1 MKTCNTS
8 KAQASPRTQEEW
20 SVRSILRRTL
30 SVRLRMTQQ
39 ADSQLNL
46 GSGEKSGEKRR
57 ALRHCVDEDVF
68 VNGVGTVADGAEA
81 VERGNAERGS
91 EIAIR
96 AAPSSGFTQ

>member
-46 GSGEKSGEKRR
+46 GTGEKSGEKRR
-57 ALRHCVDEDVF
+57 PLRHCVDEDVF
-68 VNGVGTVADGAEA
+68 VNGMSAVANGTEA
-81 VERGNAERGS
+81 VECGKAERGG
-91 EIAIR
+91 EVAIR
-96 AAPSSGFTQ
+96 AAPSSGFAQ